1 MEHLIRFP
9 VGDWSDDGH
18 GKCHYFIV
26 RSNKPVQEL
35 RELHFSCKEKLGF
48 DIGDICRDYED
59 SELSLDIFDKLQ
71 AAGFDI
77 EWNSDPDDDE
87 ANTKYSR
94 YFAEMK
100 ELTMDPEE
108 VFNLWTDILKFLDP
122 DLNLELTVVESDDI
136 NFYGFDEK
144 KRHLNTPGYGVFY

>member
-77 EWNSDPDDDE
+77 EWEGEQPE
-87 ANTKYSR
+87 YAKYFDSINAR
-94 YFAEMK
+94 IMH
-100 ELTMDPEE
+100 TEE